1 MMAANIAPLFQHGK
15 SLARL
20 AVPGAP
26 LVSPDRKPYLW
37 QNGAP
42 STVLFFT
49 KEEKRKLAVGG
60 GWGWAGPKNQL

>member
-1 MMAANIAPLFQHGK
+1 MMAANIAPLFQHGE
-15 SLARL
+15 SLAGL

-49 KEEKRKLAVGG
+49 KEEKRKS
-60 GWGWAGPKNQL
+60 